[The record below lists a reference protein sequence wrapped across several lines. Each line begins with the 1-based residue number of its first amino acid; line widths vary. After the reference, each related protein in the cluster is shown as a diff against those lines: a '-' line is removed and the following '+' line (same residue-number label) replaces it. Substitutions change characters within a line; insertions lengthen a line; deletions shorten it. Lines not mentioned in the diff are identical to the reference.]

1 MADAAGAPSDDG
13 RPAWA
18 WAWAWNEAVR
28 SRRSHVGER
37 PPCVGRALGRLT
49 IGHAARC
56 LSACLPMRQG
66 ARGEQQQRGD
76 CWSAG
81 DGWPQRARH
90 MTSPGGGATRR
101 RPRGARAQRKGEGG
115 NCAQT
120 GQTNDAATGRR
131 RRACGSWSRGCAPS
145 TTGMGLGLSARRL
158 ERTMRRFWGGWAR
171 LPHRGSAAEAATA
184 LDGAS
189 AGSGLAGAAAGRNS
203 RGACTSPAPALPAH
217 PWIAASSPALT
228 SCPLLPGLPQ
238 VPPQVPSIP
247 TPSPSL
253 HTQGAASPTRQP
265 RP

>member
-1 MADAAGAPSDDG
+1 MGMGMGMERSSALAAVSCWRA
-13 RPAWA
+13 AAVCWA
-18 WAWAWNEAVR
+18 RAGTAHDWA
-28 SRRSHVGER
+28 RRSLSV
-37 PPCVGRALGRLT
+37 
-49 IGHAARC
+49 C
-56 LSACLPMRQG
+56 LSAHE
-66 ARGEQQQRGD
+66 AR
-76 CWSAG
+76 
-81 DGWPQRARH
+81 
-90 MTSPGGGATRR
+90 
-101 RPRGARAQRKGEGG
+101 
-115 NCAQT
+115 
-120 GQTNDAATGRR
+120 
-131 RRACGSWSRGCAPS
+131 
-145 TTGMGLGLSARRL
+145 SARRAAAARRLL
-158 ERTMRRFWGGWAR
+158 ERGRRVAATCETHDEPWRRSDPTSAAWSPRATQGRGGELRSDGPDERRSDRSSAQRFWGGWAR